1 MSDFSQKNPN
11 SSDADSFG
19 KKKEDIYKSA
29 QNGSLN
35 SELETSLNMTLSKLC
50 QSVGK
55 AMDYMNQE
63 LEKSAQEK
71 GNQTANHQTAAGF
84 QAGSR
89 QSGSNQGT
97 RIPYGQNSYNKKVQN
112 QTYYRNNTTARNT
125 SAQYRNTKISPV
137 CCPPKSGIVMRIFGW
152 ILTGA
157 FGALEL
163 AFGIAM
169 AATGGLGYFITFM
182 VLLPFFLV
190 GLGLLAA
197 GHYRKG
203 RFQRFKQYV
212 RELQGRP
219 FGRIRDLAR
228 AIGKSE
234 NYTIKDLR
242 KMITDGVFPNGHL
255 DDEETYLM
263 VTREVFDDYLRAD
276 QIRKQKIEEESKAAA
291 NAQAETVTRQTDSAV
306 PLTEKQRQV
315 QETVAEGRRYL
326 EEIFQANEALPGEAI
341 SAKLDRLYDVTDR
354 ILYSV
359 EQQPDK
365 LGEIKQFMKYYLP
378 TTLKLVN
385 AYREFEDNSIQGSN
399 ITAAKEEIELS
410 LDTIND
416 GFGRL
421 LNNLFEQD
429 ALDISTDIYVLQ
441 NMLAREGLAEDPFAD
456 INPEEGSILGSNE

>member
-11 SSDADSFG
+11 SGSDADSFG

-50 QSVGK
+50 QGVGK

-63 LEKSAQEK
+63 MEKSAQGK
-71 GNQTANHQTAAGF
+71 GSQT
-84 QAGSR
+84 
-89 QSGSNQGT
+89 GT
-97 RIPYGQNSYNKKVQN
+97 GHIPYGTNTYNKKVQE
-112 QTYYRNNTTARNT
+112 QSYYRSSAAAQRTAG
-125 SAQYRNTKISPV
+125 QYRNTKIAPV
-137 CCPPKSGIVMRIFGW
+137 CRPPKSGIVMRVFGW
-152 ILTGA
+152 ILAGA

-169 AATGGLGYFITFM
+169 GVTGGLEYYITFM

-190 GLGLLAA
+190 GLGLLGA
-197 GHYRKG
+197 GYYRKG

-276 QIRKQKIEEESKAAA
+276 QIRKQKVEEVKEEAAGQKEQ
-291 NAQAETVTRQTDSAV
+291 NSDRQI

-315 QETVAEGRRYL
+315 QETVSEGRKYL
-326 EEIFQANEALPGEAI
+326 EEIFQANEALPGEVI

-399 ITAAKEEIELS
+399 ILTAKEEIELS

-416 GFGRL
+416 GFEKL

-441 NMLAREGLAEDPFAD
+441 NMLAREGLAGDPFAD
-456 INPEEGSILGSNE
+456 INQEEGSVLGSNE

>member
-35 SELETSLNMTLSKLC
+35 SELESSLNMTLSKLC
-50 QSVGK
+50 QGVGK

-63 LEKSAQEK
+63 LEKNAQGK
-71 GNQTANHQTAAGF
+71 GNQTAGNQTAAGY
-84 QAGSR
+84 

-97 RIPYGQNSYNKKVQN
+97 RIPYGQNAYNRRTQG
-112 QTYYRNNTTARNT
+112 QTYYRNTSAQNTA
-125 SAQYRNTKISPV
+125 AQYRNMKVSPV
-137 CCPPKSGIVMRIFGW
+137 CRPPKSGIIFRIFGW
-152 ILTGA
+152 IMTGA

-169 AATGGLGYFITFM
+169 AATGGLGYYITFM
-182 VLLPFFLV
+182 ILLPFLLV
-190 GLGLLAA
+190 GLGFLAA
-197 GHYRKG
+197 GYYRKG

-242 KMITDGVFPNGHL
+242 KMITDGIFPNGHL

-276 QIRKQKIEEESKAAA
+276 QIRRQKIEEEAKAAA
-291 NAQAETVTRQTDSAV
+291 SVQAEAVTRQAGSAA

-315 QETVAEGRRYL
+315 QETVTEGRRYL

-385 AYREFEDNSIQGSN
+385 AYREFETNSIQGSN

-416 GFGRL
+416 GFEKL

-441 NMLAREGLAEDPFAD
+441 NMLAKEGLAGDPFAD
-456 INPEEGSILGSNE
+456 INPEEGSVLGSNE